1 MKDKEGYQ
9 QELRARLNILKKDLE
24 ILKAKA
30 DRAEAGVKL
39 EYLDKIADLEQK
51 QKNANNKLAELKNAS
66 DEAWDDI
73 KAGAETAWSNL
84 GTAIKQA
91 SMRFK

>member
-9 QELRARLNILKKDLE
+9 QELRARLNVLKKDLE
-24 ILKAKA
+24 VLKAKA

-39 EYLDKIADLEQK
+39 EYQAKINDLEQK
-51 QKNANNKLAELKNAS
+51 QESANKKLTELKNAS

-73 KAGAETAWSNL
+73 KAGAEIAWSNL
-84 GTAIKQA
+84 GSAIKQA